1 MNTAIT
7 IESILKALAVIVAIV
22 GGIAAIREIIKAVN
36 EIHDSRQKY
45 DGYEGQI
52 SDLNNK
58 IENAHVYATNKL
70 EELNTDT
77 DAKLQE
83 IKAEQCM
90 LTYCMMATLD
100 GLHQLG
106 CNGKVTEARNTLDKY
121 MNKQAH
127 GVD

>member
-1 MNTAIT
+1 MDTAIT
-7 IESILKALAVIVAIV
+7 FNSILGILGVLIALVA
-22 GGIAAIREIIKAVN
+22 GIGAILTLIKYITD
-36 EIHDSRQKY
+36 EHDKRQKWDEY
-45 DGYEGQI
+45 DKEIKGVKDTI
-52 SDLNNK
+52 K
-58 IENAHVYATNKL
+58 ENQV
-70 EELNTDT
+70 DT
-77 DAKLQE
+77 EAKLQD

-106 CNGKVTEARNTLDKY
+106 CNGKVTEARSALDKF